1 YFQDEDPLGK
11 RVRTGGNE
19 SWHTIVGVVGDV
31 KMSGLAAAPEPAIY
45 FPYRQRPPLAEIG
58 LIVSSPIDIA
68 GEIRKTVAA
77 LDPNQPVARIQIMSD
92 RLSESVSKPR
102 FTAALLVGF
111 ACLAAAL
118 GLVGVYGVM
127 GCRVRW
133 QLREIALR
141 QALGAQ
147 HRDVIRHVL
156 RQGMGIVTPGLCL
169 GLLGSVALSRLL

>member
-1 YFQDEDPLGK
+1 
-11 RVRTGGNE
+11 
-19 SWHTIVGVVGDV
+19 
-31 KMSGLAAAPEPAIY
+31 
-45 FPYRQRPPLAEIG
+45 
-58 LIVSSPIDIA
+58 
-68 GEIRKTVAA
+68 
-77 LDPNQPVARIQIMSD
+77 MSD

-156 RQGMGIVTPGLCL
+156 RQGIGIVTPGLCL
-169 GLLGSVALSRLL
+169 GLLGSVALSRVLSTVLYEVAPNDPRTFSIVAAALIAAALLACWIPARRAARIDPLASLRHE